1 VLHLIDIL
9 REMMM
14 ETIEK
19 QILDFQTQKEVFAY
33 NQKQLEKILNKLK
46 KNKELNNVE
55 KAYLEIIF
63 D

>member
-1 VLHLIDIL
+1 MLHLIDIL